1 LDKTRNQIGA
11 LKKLRS
17 LDSTLWVFK
26 MGMNVGVETVQVHM
40 ERKMKSSVAR
50 YAVNSSINVVVFGET
65 VSTRSTEDIEDR

>member
-1 LDKTRNQIGA
+1 
-11 LKKLRS
+11 
-17 LDSTLWVFK
+17 

-65 VSTRSTEDIEDR
+65 VSTRSTEDIEDK